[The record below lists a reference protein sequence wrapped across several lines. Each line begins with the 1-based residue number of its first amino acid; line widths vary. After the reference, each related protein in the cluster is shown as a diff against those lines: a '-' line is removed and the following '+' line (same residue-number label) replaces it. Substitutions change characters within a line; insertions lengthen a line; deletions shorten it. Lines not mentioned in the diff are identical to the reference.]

1 MIFLRV
7 FNDSDVAYD
16 RVAHGPQV
24 GSKRITRF
32 HDLMIFPRVFYR
44 SASLPGWAVGSFQG
58 GHLSVECM
66 PPCRLTSWWFSLGIF
81 IKRWS
86 WFHDLMISPRVFDR
100 FVIGLPVD
108 LEDCTAFP
116 IWWFSIGFFIKLQG
130 LNALDGRWGS
140 RLAILRIVL
149 HPCGARRGGIWNYT
163 TMTIQRTSAGYNV
176 RGRA

>member
-1 MIFLRV
+1 MISLRV

-24 GSKRITRF
+24 GSKGIARF

-66 PPCRLTSWWFSLGIF
+66 PLCRLTSWWFSLGIF

-100 FVIGLPVD
+100 FVIGLPVA

-116 IWWFSIGFFIKLQG
+116 IWWFSIGFFIILQG
-130 LNALDGRWGS
+130 LNALDGVPGHLEDCAGFPISWFPHD
-140 RLAILRIVL
+140 LMFHIYT
-149 HPCGARRGGIWNYT
+149 CGI
-163 TMTIQRTSAGYNV
+163 TSMHMEV
-176 RGRA
+176 RVRFPYW